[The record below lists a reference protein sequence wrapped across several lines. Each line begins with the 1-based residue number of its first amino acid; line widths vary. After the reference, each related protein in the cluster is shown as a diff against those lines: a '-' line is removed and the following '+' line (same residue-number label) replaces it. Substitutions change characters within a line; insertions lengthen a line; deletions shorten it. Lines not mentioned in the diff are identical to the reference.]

1 VREPSSGY
9 AHRVDQPS
17 LHDYALIGDRRGAA
31 LVSRAG
37 SIDWSCLPRFDQGS
51 CFGRLLDW
59 ERGGFCA
66 IEGDGLETR
75 SRYVDGTLVLETE
88 LRGRGGVARVLDCMA
103 VRGERRLLRVIEGVE
118 GELELCVRVVARF
131 DYGETRP
138 WLRVQND
145 GVVRLLGGDDAIV
158 AWCDARLQP
167 CGEHDLEAR
176 LTLGAGDRVRLSL
189 APADP
194 VEVGD
199 GAEAPSAQE
208 LDRQLDETL
217 AYWRE
222 VSDRAKTD
230 DPAVVR
236 SALTLSALVYEPTG
250 AVIAAPTTSL
260 PEAPR
265 GERNWDYRYSW
276 VRDSTFAARTLSEVG
291 FDDVADGFARFVMR
305 SAGGHADELQ
315 VAYGLTGYRRA
326 NELDLDLAGYRG
338 ARPVRIGNGALS
350 QVQRDELGE
359 LMQMC
364 WRWCERGKE
373 LDDEEW
379 GFITSVVEQTIE
391 HWSEPDQGF
400 WEWPGDP
407 RHFVHSKAACWGA
420 VDRGLALAEAQGRE
434 CPAERWRAAR
444 DEIGAALDERGF
456 DRDRGTYVQAFGCRD
471 LDATALLLPVTGYI
485 AYDDERMVS
494 TVDVIRDGLDDHGL
508 LRRYD
513 ADDGLP
519 GREGAFL
526 ACSFWLVDCLARQ
539 GRVDEAREVYE
550 RVMETAS
557 PLGLFSEEGDA
568 RTGEP
573 LGNYPQGLTHL
584 SHIAAALTLVEA
596 SSASA
601 AR

>member
-1 VREPSSGY
+1 
-9 AHRVDQPS
+9 VDQPS

-37 SIDWSCLPRFDQGS
+37 SIDWCCLPRFDQGS

-66 IEGDGLETR
+66 IEGDDLETR
-75 SRYVDGTLVLETE
+75 PRYVEGTLVLETE
-88 LRGRGGVARVLDCMA
+88 VRSRGGVARVLDCMA
-103 VRGERRLLRVIEGVE
+103 TGDERRLLRVLEGVE
-118 GELELCVRVVARF
+118 GELELCLRIVARF

-138 WLRVQND
+138 WLRVQDD

-158 AWCDARLQP
+158 AWCDAPLRP
-167 CGEHDLEAR
+167 AGEHDLEAR
-176 LTLGAGDRVRLSL
+176 IALKAGERVRLSL

-199 GAEAPSAQE
+199 GARAPNPDA
-208 LDRQLDETL
+208 LDRQLDETV

-222 VSDRAKTD
+222 VSDGAKTE
-230 DPAVVR
+230 DPAVLR

-250 AVIAAPTTSL
+250 AVVAAPTTSL
-260 PEAPR
+260 PEAPG

-276 VRDSTFAARTLSEVG
+276 VRDSTFAARTLGEMG
-291 FDDVADGFARFVMR
+291 FHDVADGFARFVMR

-315 VAYGLTGYRRA
+315 VAYGIFGSRRA
-326 NELDLDLAGYRG
+326 SELELDLAGYRG
-338 ARPVRIGNGALS
+338 ARPVRSGNGALA
-350 QVQRDELGE
+350 QTQRDELGE

-364 WRWCERGKE
+364 WRWCERGKV

-379 GFITSVVEQTIE
+379 GFIASIVEHAIA

-400 WEWPGDP
+400 WEWRGDP

-420 VDRGLALAEAQGRE
+420 VDRGLALASSQERD
-434 CPAERWRAAR
+434 CPADRWRAVR
-444 DEIGAALDERGF
+444 DEIAAALDEQGF
-456 DRDRGTYVQAFGCRD
+456 DRERGTYVQAFGLRD
-471 LDATALLLPVTGYI
+471 LDATALLLPVTGYV

-494 TVDVIRDGLDDHGL
+494 TADVLRAALDDHGL

-513 ADDGLP
+513 ADDGMP
-519 GREGAFL
+519 SREGAFL
-526 ACSFWLVDCLARQ
+526 ACSFWLADCLAHQ
-539 GRVDEAREVYE
+539 GRLDEAREVYE

-557 PLGLFSEEGDA
+557 PLGLFSEEADA
-568 RTGEP
+568 QTNEP

-584 SHIAAALTLVEA
+584 SHIAAALALVEA
-596 SSASA
+596 SSAHA